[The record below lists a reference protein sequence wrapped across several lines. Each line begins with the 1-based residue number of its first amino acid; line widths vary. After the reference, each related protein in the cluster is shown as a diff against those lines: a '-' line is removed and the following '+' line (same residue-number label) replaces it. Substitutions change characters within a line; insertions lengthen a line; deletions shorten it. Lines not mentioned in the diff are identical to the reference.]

1 MIWILHHFTYK
12 DYIKFIHNIK
22 QNEYFKFNESTEK
35 YSILQDNND
44 KKQYRNIIEYLF
56 KDKRRIAIFIK
67 DIVHN
72 KNIEVKENLE
82 YVEFVKEKN
91 RMRVIYK
98 KANRNLFYLIVY
110 QKEINFRLP
119 YHVLNDCTK
128 IIQKQ
133 NKENIEKLTIIPIV
147 IYFQCKK
154 YIANKTIQHYF
165 EMTTYDNHIL
175 ELKYN
180 VINLLDRS
188 NTDKINNTILE
199 ELIYLEGLNQSFSL
213 K

>member
-1 MIWILHHFTYK
+1 M
-12 DYIKFIHNIK
+12 
-22 QNEYFKFNESTEK
+22 
-35 YSILQDNND
+35 
-44 KKQYRNIIEYLF
+44 F

-133 NKENIEKLTIIPIV
+133 NKENL
-147 IYFQCKK
+147 
-154 YIANKTIQHYF
+154 
-165 EMTTYDNHIL
+165 L
-175 ELKYN
+175 ES
-180 VINLLDRS
+180 ID
-188 NTDKINNTILE
+188 TILD
-199 ELIYLEGLNQSFSL
+199 ELHYAKYLIGNNKFDELQEWMTSANQL
-213 K
+213 RDII